1 MSDNKM
7 NLSDLI
13 QELATNCAISKVSA
27 ELFAKAFFTQ
37 IEEGLLKDGM
47 VKINNFGT
55 FKAQWNEARK
65 SVNVNTGEE
74 FIIPAHPR
82 ITFTPEQEIKDLI
95 NHPFAYLQPTPIGKD
110 IQEEEEKEHTEVT
123 PEKEN
128 DTTESVGDT
137 LQKLNDD
144 ADEIKAL
151 LCDIN
156 GEDWMRDNN
165 EKQEEDVH
173 TDDTTQEELQETEEI
188 ATEAIETPE
197 EEAEVHVEVKKAEE
211 HVEPNVTETQHIS
224 TPQYEGTPDNTPEE
238 TNTPQT
244 KGKFWK
250 IAISITAVLCLL
262 VVGVYVYLTH
272 RVEQWA
278 EDKIASAT
286 TTEEPLTTETDLLED
301 TLTTEESITEDSI
314 APTPTAETTE
324 EVVETT
330 TEAPVTYEEFIDT
343 VQLTEGSRLAWLAK
357 KYYGSAYFWVYIYEA
372 NKEQLPNPND
382 IPVGT
387 SINIPK
393 LPQELIDP
401 TNEECISKAK
411 ELQNKILNK

>member
-7 NLSDLI
+7 NLSDLF
-13 QELATNCAISKVSA
+13 QELAMSCGISKASA
-27 ELFAKAFFTQ
+27 ELFAKAFFAQ

-65 SVNVNTGEE
+65 SVNINTGEE
-74 FIIPAHPR
+74 IVIPAHPR
-82 ITFTPEQEIKDLI
+82 ITFSPEQEIKDRI
-95 NHPFAYLQPTPIGKD
+95 NHPFAYLQPTPIGKTVL
-110 IQEEEEKEHTEVT
+110 EKPEIASPEVT
-123 PEKEN
+123 PETEN
-128 DTTESVGDT
+128 HMIESVGDT

-156 GEDWMRDNN
+156 GADWMSDNK
-165 EKQEEDVH
+165 EQQDEEVPTEDI
-173 TDDTTQEELQETEEI
+173 TQEEKQETEEI
-188 ATEAIETPE
+188 ATEIIE
-197 EEAEVHVEVKKAEE
+197 EEEKETAPQQEEKEVEE
-211 HVEPNVTETQHIS
+211 PVQPKVTETQVIN
-224 TPQYEGTPDNTPEE
+224 TPQREETPDNTPDK
-238 TNTPQT
+238 TNTPQ
-244 KGKFWK
+244 KKSNFWK
-250 IAISITAVLCLL
+250 ITFSITAALCLL

-278 EDKIASAT
+278 EKKIASAT
-286 TTEEPLTTETDLLED
+286 LIEDTPTTETELRED
-301 TLTTEESITEDSI
+301 TLTTANST
-314 APTPTAETTE
+314 THTLTAETTQE
-324 EVVETT
+324 AVETT
-330 TEAPVTYEEFIDT
+330 TDTPLTYHKFIDT

-372 NKEQLPNPND
+372 NKEHLPNPND

>member
-7 NLSDLI
+7 NLSDLF
-13 QELATNCAISKVSA
+13 QELAMSCGISKASA
-27 ELFAKAFFTQ
+27 ELFAKAFFAQ

-65 SVNVNTGEE
+65 SVNINTGEE
-74 FIIPAHPR
+74 IVIPAHPR
-82 ITFTPEQEIKDLI
+82 ITFSPEQEIKDRI
-95 NHPFAYLQPTPIGKD
+95 NHPFAYLQPTPIGKTVL
-110 IQEEEEKEHTEVT
+110 EKPEIASPEVT
-123 PEKEN
+123 LETEN
-128 DTTESVGDT
+128 HMIESVGDT

-156 GEDWMRDNN
+156 GEDWMREDNG
-165 EKQEEDVH
+165 QQDEDVCAKII
-173 TDDTTQEELQETEEI
+173 TQEEEKATEEIVTEVVEVEANVVDEQEEEKETEEP
-188 ATEAIETPE
+188 TQPD
-197 EEAEVHVEVKKAEE
+197 
-211 HVEPNVTETQHIS
+211 VTEI
-224 TPQYEGTPDNTPEE
+224 EVINTPPREVMVNNTRHE
-238 TNTPQT
+238 TAIPPK
-244 KGKFWK
+244 KGTFWK
-250 IAISITAVLCLL
+250 IAVSVTIVLCLL
-262 VVGVYVYLTH
+262 AIGAYVYVTQK
-272 RVEQWA
+272 VENWA
-278 EDKIASAT
+278 EKRIASAT
-286 TTEEPLTTETDLLED
+286 DTEETLKVESTVTED
-301 TLTTEESITEDSI
+301 TTLTLGVLSEDSI
-314 APTPTAETTE
+314 ASVLVAETMKDEDSTAE
-324 EVVETT
+324 V
-330 TEAPVTYEEFIDT
+330 AVTYQEFIDT

-387 SINIPK
+387 TINIPK

-411 ELQNKILNK
+411 ELQNEILNK

>member
-7 NLSDLI
+7 NLSDLF
-13 QELATNCAISKVSA
+13 QELAMSCGISKASA
-27 ELFAKAFFTQ
+27 ELFAKAFFAQ

-65 SVNVNTGEE
+65 SVNINTGEE

-82 ITFTPEQEIKDLI
+82 ITFTPEQEIKDRI
-95 NHPFAYLQPTPIGKD
+95 NQPFAYLQPTPIGREVED
-110 IQEEEEKEHTEVT
+110 IEEIAHTNIT

-156 GEDWMRDNN
+156 GADWMSDNK
-165 EKQEEDVH
+165 EQQDEEVPTEDI
-173 TDDTTQEELQETEEI
+173 TQEEKQETEEI
-188 ATEAIETPE
+188 ATEIIKE
-197 EEAEVHVEVKKAEE
+197 EEKETAPQQEEKEVEE
-211 HVEPNVTETQHIS
+211 PVQPKVTETQVIN
-224 TPQYEGTPDNTPEE
+224 TPQREETPDNIPDK
-238 TNTPQT
+238 TNTPQ
-244 KGKFWK
+244 KKSNFWK
-250 IAISITAVLCLL
+250 ITFSITAALCLL

-278 EDKIASAT
+278 EKKIASAT
-286 TTEEPLTTETDLLED
+286 LIEDTPTTETELRED
-301 TLTTEESITEDSI
+301 TLTTADSTTADSITH
-314 APTPTAETTE
+314 TLTAETTQE
-324 EVVETT
+324 AVETT
-330 TEAPVTYEEFIDT
+330 TDAPLTYHKFIDT

-387 SINIPK
+387 TINIPK